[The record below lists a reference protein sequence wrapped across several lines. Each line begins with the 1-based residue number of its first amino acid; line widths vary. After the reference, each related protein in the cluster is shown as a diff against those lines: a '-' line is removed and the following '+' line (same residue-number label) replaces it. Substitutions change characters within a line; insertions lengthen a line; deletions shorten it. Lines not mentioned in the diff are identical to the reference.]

1 MQIDMSRSSGSAC
14 RRSAVHRFR
23 SGGVR
28 NASAAALLLA
38 VMSAAPAF
46 NAWAGEAGG
55 PFRGARAECRTGE
68 EACPAVLHM
77 KRGSDVVE
85 ATGWVSG
92 EHPNY
97 YFKFDAR
104 AGQQATIRVAGGN
117 IKTGPGIPITMP
129 DGSSDA
135 LDVDTPFTLPAT
147 GTYVIVL
154 HANTMSSGPFGR
166 FKITLRI
173 D

>member
-1 MQIDMSRSSGSAC
+1 MSRSSASAC
-14 RRSAVHRFR
+14 RHPAVHRLRGAGF
-23 SGGVR
+23 R
-28 NASAAALLLA
+28 NAPSAALLLA

-46 NAWAGEAGG
+46 NTLAWSAEAAS
-55 PFRGARAECRTGE
+55 PLRGVRAHAECRTGE
-68 EACPAVLHM
+68 EACPAVLRM

-104 AGQQATIRVAGGN
+104 AGQQATIHVVGGN

-129 DGSSDA
+129 NGDSDA
-135 LDVDTPFTLPAT
+135 LDVDTPFSLPAT
-147 GTYVIVL
+147 GTYIIVM

-166 FKITLRI
+166 FKVTLRI